1 MTREQAALWLL
12 VMYAAFTLGLIAGA
26 TTSLLGR

>member
-1 MTREQAALWLL
+1 MSREHVAMWLL

-26 TTSLLGR
+26 TQTLLGR